1 MISNIK
7 DYNILEKPE
16 GENSCDNNILLTYVC
31 TKLPKTYKKL
41 TQKAYLIGFSIKII
55 VGLCIKVIFF

>member
-16 GENSCDNNILLTYVC
+16 DENSCDNNILLTPVC
-31 TKLPKTYKKL
+31 TKLPKNI
-41 TQKAYLIGFSIKII
+41 QKAHTK
-55 VGLCIKVIFF
+55 GLFDWF